1 MKIIKFYL
9 LMILG
14 LANYISC
21 ITSPYQ
27 GLLATNTSYHIYSS
41 QNGSTLTSAK
51 IEKMVESC
59 SDGNPLLFLFNY
71 GKGESI
77 PDLMKSAGMTKIAL
91 VDRRSVSIFT
101 FFFYQECVQ
110 IYGE

>member
-1 MKIIKFYL
+1 MKIINIFSVL
-9 LMILG
+9 ILV
-14 LANYISC
+14 LINSISC

-27 GLLATNTSYHIYSS
+27 GLLATNTSHHTYSS

-77 PDLMKSAGMTKIAL
+77 PSLMKTAGMTKIAL

>member
-1 MKIIKFYL
+1 MKIINIFSVL
-9 LMILG
+9 ILV
-14 LANYISC
+14 LTNSISC

-27 GLLATNTSYHIYSS
+27 GLLATNTSHHTYSS

-59 SDGNPLLFLFNY
+59 SDGNPLLFLFIY

-77 PDLMKSAGMTKIAL
+77 PALMKTAGMTKIAL

-101 FFFYQECVQ
+101 YFFYQECVQ